1 MYFHKAVAL
10 KNGNQCL
17 LRNAEGTDAE
27 EFLDYFIKAHGET
40 DYLTTYPDET
50 GDDLSKMSDRL
61 ASTSQSDH
69 AIEIVAVIDGRIA
82 GSAGISMI
90 NPRDKT
96 KHRAEFGV
104 SVLKDYWGMGIGNAL
119 TAACIDCARK
129 AGYLQLELDVVA
141 QNQSAVNL
149 YLKHGFEEYGR
160 NPRGFRTRDGRWQE
174 LVLMRLPL

>member
-69 AIEIVAVIDGRIA
+69 AIEIVAVIDGRQ
-82 GSAGISMI
+82 
-90 NPRDKT
+90 

>member
-96 KHRAEFGV
+96 KTPGGIWRFCAERLLGNGNRQRAHGGVHRLRQK
-104 SVLKDYWGMGIGNAL
+104 SGIFTTGA
-119 TAACIDCARK
+119 
-129 AGYLQLELDVVA
+129 
-141 QNQSAVNL
+141 
-149 YLKHGFEEYGR
+149 
-160 NPRGFRTRDGRWQE
+160 
-174 LVLMRLPL
+174 